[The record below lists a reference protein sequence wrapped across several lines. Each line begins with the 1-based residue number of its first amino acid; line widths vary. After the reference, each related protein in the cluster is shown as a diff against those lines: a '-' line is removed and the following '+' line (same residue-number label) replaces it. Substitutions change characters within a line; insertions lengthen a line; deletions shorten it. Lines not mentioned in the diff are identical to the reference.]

1 MYNKAEKKWS
11 DMMLS
16 KEQLL
21 PIQKRMRINIVKMVA
36 NANSGHI
43 GGSLSA
49 VELISTLYFN
59 EMNITKENLTNLQRD
74 KFVLSKGHASP
85 LLFSVLCE
93 KGFLAEEELMTFRKI
108 DSRLQGHPNMNYVD
122 GVDMSTGSLGQGI
135 SAAVGMALSYKAKG
149 LDYRVY
155 TLVGD
160 GESQEGQVWE
170 AAMAAA
176 HYKLDNLCAIVDL
189 NGLQID
195 GDIIKVMNPLPIDKK
210 FEAFGWNVLYVD
222 GHDVDAIMDCYAQAR
237 AYKGKPTVIVATTV
251 KGKGVSFMENDAG
264 WHGVAPNKEQLAKA
278 LEELGGE

>member
-222 GHDVDAIMDCYAQAR
+222 GHDVDAIMECYAQAR